1 MIQPKPKNYLIV
13 ILLLFIH
20 TKPAFPFERD
30 FAVGSREKALAN
42 AVVAVSGPFS
52 VFHNQAFLSDAKSF
66 AIAVDY
72 SQPYLIKGF
81 SDRTA
86 AVILPTPT
94 AIFAL
99 SITQSGIPGYSE
111 TNYGFVLSKSL
122 GKRFSAGMQF
132 NYFSIDFPENGTQ
145 KGTLVFEGG
154 IGYRPS
160 NHFALGIHCYNPFV
174 AKIESLYRVT
184 NIPTIVRGGCSANF
198 SENLLFVTEL
208 AFITNNPLNIR
219 MGFEYK
225 FAKGLFL
232 RGGLSG
238 MPISHS
244 AGIGYSRNLFSMD
257 FAMVHHQTLGYTP
270 SVSFIINFRK

>member
-1 MIQPKPKNYLIV
+1 MILPKLKSNLIA
-13 ILLLFIH
+13 ILLSFIFV
-20 TKPAFPFERD
+20 KPIFSFDRD

-52 VFHNQAFLSDAKSF
+52 TFNNQAFLANAKSF
-66 AIAVDY
+66 TIAVDY
-72 SQPYLIKGF
+72 FQPYMIKGF
-81 SDRTA
+81 SENA
-86 AVILPTPT
+86 AVVVLPTPT
-94 AIFAL
+94 AVFAL
-99 SITQSGIPGYSE
+99 SVNQSGIPGYSE
-111 TNYGFVLSKSL
+111 TNYGFVLAKSL
-122 GKRFSAGMQF
+122 GKRFSAGLQF

-198 SENLLFVTEL
+198 SDNLLFVTEL
-208 AFITNNPLNIR
+208 TFRSDQPLNFR
-219 MGFEYK
+219 MGFEYE
-225 FAKGLFL
+225 FTRGFFL

-238 MPISHS
+238 KPINHS
-244 AGIGYSRNLFSMD
+244 AGIGYNRNLFSLD

-270 SVSFIINFRK
+270 SISLIINFRK